1 MAFILMIRFILSY
14 FALGFLLLTGS
25 CCTESIDNKVDYNDL
40 FVNITDNIIV
50 PRYAELQTEL
60 DELEEA
66 LNLYDGTD
74 LSLLLLHNQF
84 KVSYHTWQ
92 KVSVFEFGP
101 AAEYSA
107 LLRSN
112 CNTFPTNSSKIEAN
126 INSTEYNLDFPS
138 NYEAKGFP
146 ALDYLLFH
154 TNTTDLHIELNNEIR
169 IAYLSDCIAD
179 MQERIEEVVLAW
191 DSYRT
196 TFVGAVG
203 NDQNSSLSLLFNQY
217 LYDYEKLKRD
227 KFALPAGFA
236 TQFGIPLNADVSLV
250 EAPYSKL
257 SFDLMLTN
265 LESLNNIYLGIG
277 EDGVDGIGI
286 FEKLKEYNAQSTVVD
301 GDLSEA
307 IKEQFVICKSEITSL
322 ENDLAFE
329 ITTNVD
335 GLQNVSSELQ
345 KMVPMLKNDMRSY
358 LSVTV
363 TLTDSDGD

>member
-1 MAFILMIRFILSY
+1 MIRFILS
-14 FALGFLLLTGS
+14 FITLSLLVSS
-25 CCTESIDNKVDYNDL
+25 CCTNPPEDEVDFNDL
-40 FVNITDNIIV
+40 FVNIADNIIV

-60 DELEEA
+60 DELQES
-66 LNLYDGTD
+66 LNLYDGSV
-74 LSLLLLHNQF
+74 LSLELLQNQF
-84 KVSYHTWQ
+84 KVTYHTWQ

-112 CNTFPTNSSKIEAN
+112 CNTFPTNSFKIEEN
-126 INSTEYNLDFPS
+126 INSTEYNLEFPS

-154 TNTTDLHIELNNEIR
+154 TNNIDLHIEIENENR
-169 IAYLSDCIAD
+169 RAYLNDCILD
-179 MQERIEEVVLAW
+179 MQDRVDAVLIAW
-191 DSYRT
+191 DSYRA
-196 TFVGAVG
+196 TFIGAVG

-236 TQFGIPLNADVSLV
+236 TQFGIPVNADASLV

-265 LESLNNIYLGIG
+265 LASLESIYLGIS
-277 EDGVDGIGI
+277 EDGIDGVGL

-301 GDLSEA
+301 GDLAEA
-307 IKEQFVICKSEITSL
+307 IKEQFSICKSAISSF
-322 ENDLAFE
+322 ENDLAYE
-329 ITTNVD
+329 ISTDVVA
-335 GLQNVSSELQ
+335 LQNASSELQ

-363 TLTDSDGD
+363 TQTDSDGD